1 VAGKLIRP
9 DLGPHVSRSQR
20 VGCSNRTKTIIV
32 VVMRP
37 RASELIVVVGGG
49 FAGFWAAVA
58 ARRVGSSRL
67 SITVVSREPV
77 LQIRP
82 RLYEAEPQELGVDLL
97 PLLGKVDVEFVR
109 GEAAT
114 LDPALRTVSLREG
127 DIVPYTRLVVA
138 TGSALW
144 RPPVPGAG
152 RAYSIDTKSDAI
164 VFDRRL
170 ARIAE
175 TRARPVIAVVGCGFT
190 GIELALELRDR
201 LAAHG
206 GEVQAERLR
215 IVLID
220 RAPVVGRALGPGPRP
235 VIESALARAR
245 VELVLGA
252 PVMALTRDRVT
263 LADRRVIDADAV
275 VLTTGM
281 VAAEFVRHLPG
292 EHDELGRVVVD
303 RTLRA
308 PAIPDV
314 FVAGDAAAADS
325 GDGHRVLQSCQHAL
339 QLGRF
344 AGENAAR
351 DLHGLPTINYVQPPY
366 ITCLDLGRSGAVLTR
381 GWNRSVDSVGL
392 EAKKLKHRINTEDI
406 YPPATASR
414 EELLAL
420 SSLDPA
426 EQSPAR
432 ARRMSRSRS
441 LSTRHPG
448 AGLPGYTSSRPGG
461 RA

>member
-1 VAGKLIRP
+1 
-9 DLGPHVSRSQR
+9 
-20 VGCSNRTKTIIV
+20 
-32 VVMRP
+32 
-37 RASELIVVVGGG
+37 VVVGGG
-49 FAGFWAAVA
+49 FAGFWAAIA
-58 ARRVGSSRL
+58 ARRVGGSRL
-67 SITVVSREPV
+67 SIALVSREPV

-97 PLLGKVDVEFVR
+97 PLLEKVDVEFVR
-109 GEAAT
+109 GDAVA
-114 LDPALRTVSLREG
+114 LDPALRTVTLREG
-127 DIVPYTRLVVA
+127 DIVPYARLVVA
-138 TGSALW
+138 TGSAMR
-144 RPPVPGAG
+144 RPLVPGAG
-152 RAYSIDTKSDAI
+152 WAYSIDTKSDAI

-175 TRARPVIAVVGCGFT
+175 TSARPVIAVVGSGFT

-201 LAAHG
+201 IVARGSEA
-206 GEVQAERLR
+206 QAERLR

-220 RAPVVGRALGPGPRP
+220 RALVVGRALGPGPRP

-245 VELVLGA
+245 VELGLGA
-252 PVMALTRDRVT
+252 TVTSLSRNRVT
-263 LADRRVIDADAV
+263 LVDRTVIDADAV

-281 VAAEFVRHLPG
+281 VAAEFVRHFPG

-308 PAIPDV
+308 PAILDV
-314 FVAGDAAAADS
+314 FAAGDAAAADG

-351 DLHGLPTINYVQPPY
+351 DLQGLPTFNYVQPPY

-381 GWNRSVDSVGL
+381 GWDRSVDKVGL
-392 EAKKLKHRINTEDI
+392 EAKELKRRINTEVI
-406 YPPATASR
+406 YPPADASR

-426 EQSPAR
+426 EQSLAR
-432 ARRMSRSRS
+432 V
-441 LSTRHPG
+441 
-448 AGLPGYTSSRPGG
+448 
-461 RA
+461 

>member
-1 VAGKLIRP
+1 
-9 DLGPHVSRSQR
+9 
-20 VGCSNRTKTIIV
+20 
-32 VVMRP
+32 MRP
-37 RASELIVVVGGG
+37 RASERIVVVGGG

-58 ARRVGSSRL
+58 ARRAGGPRL

-82 RLYEAEPQELGVDLL
+82 RLYEAQPQELGVDLL
-97 PLLGKVDVEFVR
+97 PLLEKVEVEFVR
-109 GEAAT
+109 GDAAA
-114 LDPALRTVSLREG
+114 LDPALRTVTLREG
-127 DIVPYTRLVVA
+127 DIVPYARLVVA
-138 TGSALW
+138 TGSAMR
-144 RPPVPGAG
+144 RPPVPGAE
-152 RAYSIDTKSDAI
+152 RAYSIDTQSDAI
-164 VFDRRL
+164 GFDRRL

-175 TRARPVIAVVGCGFT
+175 TRARPVIAVLGSGFT
-190 GIELALELRDR
+190 GLELALELRDR
-201 LAAHG
+201 IAAHG
-206 GEVQAERLR
+206 SEAQAERLR

-235 VIESALARAR
+235 VIESALAKAR

-252 PVMALTRDRVT
+252 TVTDLSRNRVT
-263 LADRRVIDADAV
+263 LADRTVIEADAV

-314 FVAGDAAAADS
+314 FVAGDAAATDG

-351 DLHGLPTINYVQPPY
+351 DLHGLPTLNYVQPPY
-366 ITCLDLGRSGAVLTR
+366 VTCLDLGRSGAVLTR
-381 GWNRSVDSVGL
+381 GWDRSVDRVGF
-392 EAKKLKHRINTEDI
+392 EAKKLKRRINTEVI
-406 YPPATASR
+406 YPPAYASR

-426 EQSPAR
+426 EQSLARVRGERPA
-432 ARRMSRSRS
+432 A
-441 LSTRHPG
+441 
-448 AGLPGYTSSRPGG
+448 
-461 RA
+461 

>member
-1 VAGKLIRP
+1 
-9 DLGPHVSRSQR
+9 
-20 VGCSNRTKTIIV
+20 
-32 VVMRP
+32 
-37 RASELIVVVGGG
+37 VVVGGG
-49 FAGFWAAVA
+49 FAGFWAAIA
-58 ARRVGSSRL
+58 ARRVGGSRL
-67 SITVVSREPV
+67 SIALVSREPV

-97 PLLGKVDVEFVR
+97 PLLEKVDVEFVR
-109 GEAAT
+109 GDAVA
-114 LDPALRTVSLREG
+114 LDPALRTVTLREG
-127 DIVPYTRLVVA
+127 DIVPYARLVVA
-138 TGSALW
+138 TGSAMR
-144 RPPVPGAG
+144 RPLVPGAG
-152 RAYSIDTKSDAI
+152 WAYSIDTQSDAI

-175 TRARPVIAVVGCGFT
+175 TSARPVIAVVGSGFT

-201 LAAHG
+201 IVARGSEA
-206 GEVQAERLR
+206 QAERLR

-220 RAPVVGRALGPGPRP
+220 RALVVGRALGPGPRP

-252 PVMALTRDRVT
+252 TVTSLSRNRVT
-263 LADRRVIDADAV
+263 LVDRTVIDADAV

-281 VAAEFVRHLPG
+281 VAAEFVRHFPG

-308 PAIPDV
+308 PAILDV
-314 FVAGDAAAADS
+314 FAAGDAAAADG

-351 DLHGLPTINYVQPPY
+351 DLQGLPTFNYVQPPY

-381 GWNRSVDSVGL
+381 GWDRSVDKVGL
-392 EAKKLKHRINTEDI
+392 EAKELKRRINTEVI
-406 YPPATASR
+406 YPPADASR

-426 EQSPAR
+426 EQSLAR
-432 ARRMSRSRS
+432 V
-441 LSTRHPG
+441 
-448 AGLPGYTSSRPGG
+448 
-461 RA
+461 